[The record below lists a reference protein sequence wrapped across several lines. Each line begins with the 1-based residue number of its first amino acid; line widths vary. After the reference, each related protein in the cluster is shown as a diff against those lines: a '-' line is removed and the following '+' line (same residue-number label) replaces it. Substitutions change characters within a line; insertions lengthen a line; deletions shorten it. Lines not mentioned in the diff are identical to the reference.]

1 MSIIK
6 LRKVYCWDLS
16 IKKLKSVNIWHIV
29 TIGKKVVVSCTLCA
43 WPVAT
48 TYTVTVA
55 AKIWRKCTRQMHFV
69 QFSRPFKSMTNW
81 TNEWVTRVCFLLG
94 THQSSWPR
102 HKTDTSLSSRKWP
115 SPRRLVALE
124 QWLEQ
129 QPAATLHTLLC
140 HAMHDALHCEFVTR
154 AKRKDKPSLINPG
167 IKSSK
172 HSYTYTESC
181 WLSWC
186 RGERNLCTSL

>member
-1 MSIIK
+1 MK
-6 LRKVYCWDLS
+6 KVYETNAFCPVFQAFQINDKLDQRVSDASLLS
-16 IKKLKSVNIWHIV
+16 TGHSSVIMTETQDRHL
-29 TIGKKVVVSCTLCA
+29 TPVVSDRRHAVWLH
-43 WPVAT
+43 WSSDWSSSPPPHS
-48 TYTVTVA
+48 TV
-55 AKIWRKCTRQMHFV
+55 
-69 QFSRPFKSMTNW
+69 
-81 TNEWVTRVCFLLG
+81 
-94 THQSSWPR
+94 
-102 HKTDTSLSSRKWP
+102 
-115 SPRRLVALE
+115 
-124 QWLEQ
+124 
-129 QPAATLHTLLC
+129 HTLLC